1 MKLKALLFDMDG
13 TLVDSDPIH
22 IDVFIEFLAKRG
34 VTITEADYMNRMHG
48 RQNVEIFR
56 DFLPGADPDEMDLAK
71 EAAYRQRIATGLD
84 AMPGVRDLIRKART
98 AGMKTAAVTNGPR
111 ANLDAALSTTGLT
124 EEFDYTCSSDDVVHG
139 KPHPEPYLSALT
151 ALNVVA
157 SEALVFEDSPS
168 GIASASAAGI
178 DVIGVA
184 SGLAPAELKQLGAM
198 FAISDFTDPALT
210 RHLDALEGA

>member
-98 AGMKTAAVTNGPR
+98 AGMKT
-111 ANLDAALSTTGLT
+111 
-124 EEFDYTCSSDDVVHG
+124 
-139 KPHPEPYLSALT
+139 T
-151 ALNVVA
+151 A
-157 SEALVFEDSPS
+157 
-168 GIASASAAGI
+168 
-178 DVIGVA
+178 
-184 SGLAPAELKQLGAM
+184 
-198 FAISDFTDPALT
+198 
-210 RHLDALEGA
+210 